1 MGSELDRAFEALA
14 DPTRRGV
21 IRALREAPL
30 RAGELADALS
40 TTRPA
45 MSKHLRVLRE
55 AGLVEERADEAD
67 ARARV
72 YQLRREPFTELREW
86 LDDVEGFWTEQLTAF
101 QAHVAAR
108 AAKGGPK
115 R

>member
-21 IRALREAPL
+21 IRALRGAPL

-55 AGLVEERADEAD
+55 AGLVEELADEAD

-72 YQLRREPFTELREW
+72 YQLRREPFTELRSW

-108 AAKGGPK
+108 AAKGGTK